1 MTSERGFQLPLQVV
15 NRGQFTV
22 SVASQER
29 KEILIRLMEKTQTD
43 SVGQAAWEAIVA
55 YVDEQGSS

>member
-1 MTSERGFQLPLQVV
+1 MKFQEDYQLPLQVQ

-29 KEILIRLMEKTQTD
+29 KDILLLLLEKTKTN
-43 SVGQAAWEAIVA
+43 SVGQAAWEAIVS
-55 YVDEQGSS
+55 YVEEDSVS